1 MSPKKKVVAVGH
13 HDDLHTAID
22 EPDSDLKSGMAAKK
36 LDFGRLISTIYG

>member
-13 HDDLHTAID
+13 YNLHTVKN

-36 LDFGRLISTIYG
+36 LDFGRLICI